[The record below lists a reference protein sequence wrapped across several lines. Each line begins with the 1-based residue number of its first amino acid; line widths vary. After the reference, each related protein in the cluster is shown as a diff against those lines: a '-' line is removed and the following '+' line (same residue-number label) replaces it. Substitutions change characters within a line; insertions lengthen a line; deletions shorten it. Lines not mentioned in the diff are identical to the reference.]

1 MIRYFAG
8 HPTAANLLMLAFIVA
23 GIAIAPS
30 LRRETFPR
38 IDPNEVQARIAY
50 PGASPAE
57 VSDAICQRVEDATD
71 GVDNMAEVR
80 CEAREG
86 LAITIFEM
94 TEGSNFDRFFL
105 DIKTEIDAIDS
116 FPDEV
121 EAPVV
126 RQLGLTDFVAA
137 VAIAG
142 PDRLP
147 DLKAYAEAVK
157 ARMLRWGGIPNVE
170 VTGFSD
176 RQIRIEI
183 RDGVAR
189 ALGLSVS
196 DIADLVGRRNVELP
210 AGDIETSDRLVAL
223 RFDDQRAS
231 VDALRDLVVVEGG
244 KGGQIRLGDIAT
256 ITDRFEDDE
265 VRIEFNGRPAAL
277 LEITKT
283 WSQDSLSVIDR
294 LQAFLE
300 AERDRAPPGVV
311 LAITSDRSSIV
322 RDRLTM
328 LFENAAQGL
337 VLVAAAVWLFFGL
350 RTAFWLSMGL
360 PVSFLGGLAAMA
372 LLGYSINMLTMVGL
386 LIVIGIIM
394 DDAIVIAE
402 NVETHR
408 RRGAPPL
415 QAAIDGTAQVLPGVV
430 SSFVTTAAVFG
441 YLAFLS
447 GDLGQLLAVIPVVM
461 LLVLAVSLV
470 EAFMILPNH
479 LSHER
484 GLNHGHGPDAPAPE
498 RLGRIREWAE
508 GWMERAR
515 DRLVGPLAARAV
527 AHRYLTVGIAVGA
540 FLIAVAM
547 LAGGVLKFQAFPA
560 LDGDTL
566 EARITLPRGSR
577 LADTEA
583 MVARLVEAAGRV
595 DRQLAPAQP
604 DGRPLVR
611 HVLVTYNE
619 NPDTDDT
626 GANLATVSIDLLSAE
641 TRSVDIDTIVDHWR
655 REVGPL
661 LDNVRITYAEPA
673 PGPGGKA
680 IEFRLAGDDLAALD
694 TAAGELEAWLTAYRG
709 TRDLLDDLDPG
720 KPEIVLSLKE
730 GAGQLGLDA
739 RTVARQLRAAFFG
752 STADEIQ
759 VGVESYEID
768 VRLAGADRRSLA
780 ALDDAVIATADGQL
794 VPLSEVANARWDRG
808 FARIVRIDRRPTV
821 TVQGDVDTRVANATE
836 IVNDT
841 IARFVPELQARHPG
855 LAVSIEGQVANG
867 RTTGASM
874 GKAMVLGLIGIFL
887 VLSFQ
892 FRSYVEPVVV
902 MSLIPFSLIG
912 AVFGHLL
919 LGIDLGLPSLL
930 GLISLAGIVVN
941 DSILLVQFIKSEHGP
956 GDTTVEAAAPKA
968 ARSRFRA
975 IFLTSLTTIAGL
987 LPLLF
992 ETSLQA
998 QVLIPLVTSIAFGL
1012 MTTTVLVLLV
1022 VPAFYAILD
1031 DFGLT
1036 SLARDRR
1043 LAAAGAGAPA
1053 GEAA

>member
-23 GIAIAPS
+23 GVVIAPT

-57 VSDAICQRVEDATD
+57 VSDAVCQRIEDAVEA
-71 GVDNMAEVR
+71 VDNMSETR

-86 LAITIFEM
+86 LAIATLEM
-94 TEGSNFDRFFL
+94 TEGANFDRFFL

-121 EAPVV
+121 ETPVV
-126 RQLGLTDFVAA
+126 KQLGLTDFVAA
-137 VAIAG
+137 VAISG
-142 PDRLP
+142 PERLP

-157 ARMLRWGGIPNVE
+157 ARMLRWGGIPNVA

-176 RQIRIEI
+176 HQILIEV
-183 RDGVAR
+183 RDAVAR

-196 DIADLVGRRNVELP
+196 DIAELVGRRNVELP
-210 AGDIETSDRLVAL
+210 AGDIETSDRVVAV

-231 VDALRDLVVVEGG
+231 VDALKDLIVVEGG
-244 KGGQIRLGDIAT
+244 RGGQIRLGDIAS
-256 ITDRFEDDE
+256 IADRFQDDE

-283 WSQDSLSVIDR
+283 WSEDSLDVIAS

-300 AERDRAPPGVV
+300 AERGRAPPGVT
-311 LAITSDRSSIV
+311 LALTSDQSSIV

-328 LFENAAQGL
+328 LYENAAQGI
-337 VLVAAAVWLFFGL
+337 VLVAAAIWLFFGV
-350 RTAFWLSMGL
+350 RTAFWISMGL

-372 LLGYSINMLTMVGL
+372 VLGYSINMLTMVGL

-402 NVETHR
+402 NVEAKRHEGR
-408 RRGAPPL
+408 PAL
-415 QAAIDGTAQVLPGVV
+415 QAAVEGTMQVLPGVV
-430 SSFVTTAAVFG
+430 SSFITTAAVFG

-447 GDLGQLLAVIPVVM
+447 GDLGQLLSVVPVVM

-470 EAFMILPNH
+470 EAFLILPNH
-479 LSHER
+479 LSHD
-484 GLNHGHGPDAPAPE
+484 HGPDRPGRVRRSAE
-498 RLGRIREWAE
+498 R
-508 GWMERAR
+508 WMEYVR
-515 DRLVGPLAARAV
+515 DRVVGPTAERAV
-527 AHRYLTVGIAVGA
+527 AHRYLTVGAAFALFLVAVS
-540 FLIAVAM
+540 M
-547 LAGGVLKFQAFPA
+547 LAGGVLKFQAFPD

-566 EARITLPRGSR
+566 EARVTLPRGSR

-583 MVARLVEAAGRV
+583 MVARLVDAAGRV
-595 DRQLAPAQP
+595 DKALTPEQP
-604 DGRPLVR
+604 GGRPLIR

-619 NPDTDDT
+619 NADTNDT
-626 GANLATVSIDLLSAE
+626 GANLATVSVDLLSSDV
-641 TRSVDIDTIVDHWR
+641 RSVDNDSIVDRWR

-661 LDNVRITYAEPA
+661 LDTVRVTYAEPTR
-673 PGPGGKA
+673 GPAGKA
-680 IEFRLAGDDLAALD
+680 IEFRLAGDDLAGLD
-694 TAAGELEAWLTAYRG
+694 AAAGELEGWLAGYRG

-720 KPEIVLSLKE
+720 KPEIVLTLKE

-739 RTVARQLRAAFFG
+739 RTIAQQLRAAFFG
-752 STADEIQ
+752 TTADEIQ
-759 VGVESYEID
+759 VGVESYEIA
-768 VRLAGADRRSLA
+768 VQLAGADRGSLA
-780 ALDDAVIATADGQL
+780 VLDDAVIATSDGKL
-794 VPLSEVANARWDRG
+794 VPLSEVANARRDRG
-808 FARIVRIDRRPTV
+808 YARIVRIDRRPTV
-821 TVQGDVDTRVANATE
+821 TVQGDVDTRIANATE
-836 IVNDT
+836 IVNET
-841 IARFVPELQARHPG
+841 MKRFVPALQQRYPG
-855 LAVSIEGQVANG
+855 LTVSIEGQVANG

-874 GKAMVLGLIGIFL
+874 AKALALGLVGIFL

-892 FRSYVEPVVV
+892 FRSYVEPIVV
-902 MSLIPFSLIG
+902 MSLIPFALIG
-912 AVFGHLL
+912 AVFGHLA
-919 LGIDLGLPSLL
+919 LGIDFALPSLL

-941 DSILLVQFIKSEHGP
+941 DSILLVHFIKNEHAP
-956 GDTTVEAAAPKA
+956 GDVTVEQAGPKA
-968 ARSRFRA
+968 AKARFRA
-975 IFLTSLTTIAGL
+975 ILLTSLTTVAGL

-998 QVLIPLVTSIAFGL
+998 QILIPLVTSIAFGL
-1012 MTTTVLVLLV
+1012 TVTTLLVLFV

-1036 SLARDRR
+1036 SLARDRK
-1043 LAAAGAGAPA
+1043 AAAGMAPA
-1053 GEAA
+1053 GR

>member
-8 HPTAANLLMLAFIVA
+8 HPTAANLLMLIFIVA
-23 GIAIAPS
+23 GLAIAPS

-38 IDPNEVQARIAY
+38 IDPNEVQATVAY
-50 PGASPAE
+50 PGAAPAE
-57 VSDAICQRVEDATD
+57 VANAVCQRIEDAAD
-71 GVDNMAEVR
+71 SVDSMAEIR

-86 LAITIFEM
+86 MAIATFEM
-94 TEGSNFDRFFL
+94 IEGANFDRFFL
-105 DIKTEIDAIDS
+105 DIKTEVDAIDS

-121 EAPVV
+121 ETPVV
-126 RQLGLTDFVAA
+126 KQLGLADFVAA
-137 VAIAG
+137 VAITG

-176 RQIRIEI
+176 HQIGIEV

-210 AGDIETSDRLVAL
+210 AGDIETSDRVVAL
-223 RFDDQRAS
+223 RFDDQRVS
-231 VDALRDLVVVEGG
+231 VDALKDLVVVEGDR
-244 KGGQIRLGDIAT
+244 GGQIRLGDIAT
-256 ITDRFEDDE
+256 ITDRFQDDE
-265 VRIEFNGRPAAL
+265 VRVEFNGRPAAL
-277 LEITKT
+277 LEVTKT
-283 WSQDSLSVIDR
+283 WSADSLDVIDR

-300 AERDRAPPGVV
+300 DERGRAPQGVV

-322 RDRLTM
+322 RDRLRM
-328 LFENAAQGL
+328 LFENAAQGI

-350 RTAFWLSMGL
+350 RTAFWISMGL

-402 NVETHR
+402 NIEAHR
-408 RRGAPPL
+408 QKGARPL
-415 QAAIDGTAQVLPGVV
+415 QAAIDGTRQVLPGVV

-447 GDLGQLLAVIPVVM
+447 GDLGQLLAVVPVVM

-479 LSHER
+479 L
-484 GLNHGHGPDAPAPE
+484 GHGPHTDGPGPGPD
-498 RLGRIREWAE
+498 RLGRVRRWAE
-508 GWMERAR
+508 TWMERTR
-515 DRLVGPLAARAV
+515 DRHVGPFAERAV
-527 AHRYLTVGIAVGA
+527 AHRYLTVGIAFAA
-540 FLIAVAM
+540 FLVAVSM
-547 LAGGVLKFQAFPA
+547 LAGGVLKFQAFPD

-583 MVARLVEAAGRV
+583 MVARLVDAAGRV
-595 DRQLAPAQP
+595 DRQLAPEQPEAQP
-604 DGRPLVR
+604 LIR
-611 HVLVTYNE
+611 HILVTYNE
-619 NPDTDDT
+619 NADTGDT
-626 GANLATVSIDLLSAE
+626 GANLATVSIDLLSSE
-641 TRSVDIDTIVDHWR
+641 IRSIDNDGIVDRWR
-655 REVGPL
+655 QAVGPL

-673 PGPGGKA
+673 VGPAGKA
-680 IEFRLAGDDLAALD
+680 IEFRLAGVDLEELDVAARDLQ
-694 TAAGELEAWLTAYRG
+694 AWLGAYRG
-709 TRDLLDDLDPG
+709 TRDLLDDLDAG

-739 RTVARQLRAAFFG
+739 RTVAQQLRAAFFG

-768 VRLAGADRRSLA
+768 VRLAGADRGSLA
-780 ALDDAVIATADGQL
+780 ALDDAVIATADGRL

-808 FARIVRIDRRPTV
+808 FARIIRIDRRPTV
-821 TVQGDVDTRVANATE
+821 TVQGDVDTRLANATE

-841 IARFVPELQARHPG
+841 VGRFVPVLEARYPG
-855 LAVSIEGQVANG
+855 LSVSIEGQVANG

-874 GKAMVLGLIGIFL
+874 AKAMVLGLIGIFI

-892 FRSYVEPVVV
+892 FRSYVEPLVV

-919 LGIDLGLPSLL
+919 LGIDLALPSLL

-941 DSILLVQFIKSEHGP
+941 DSILLVHFIKNEHAP
-956 GDTTVEAAAPKA
+956 GDVTVEAAAPKA
-968 ARSRFRA
+968 AKARFRA
-975 IFLTSLTTIAGL
+975 IFLTSLTTVAGL

-998 QVLIPLVTSIAFGL
+998 QILVPLVASIAFGL
-1012 MTTTVLVLLV
+1012 TTTTVLVLFV

-1036 SLARDRR
+1036 SLARDRENS
-1043 LAAAGAGAPA
+1043 GASARVQ
-1053 GEAA
+1053 

>member
-8 HPTAANLLMLAFIVA
+8 HPTAANLLMLAFVVA

-38 IDPNEVQARIAY
+38 IDPDEVQARIAY
-50 PGASPAE
+50 PGAAPAE
-57 VSDAICQRVEDATD
+57 VADAVCQRVEDAVD

-86 LAITIFEM
+86 LAIAVFEM
-94 TEGSNFDRFFL
+94 TEGANFDRFFL
-105 DIKTEIDAIDS
+105 DIKTEVDAIDS

-121 EAPVV
+121 ETPVV
-126 RQLGLTDFVAA
+126 KQLGLADFVAA
-137 VAIAG
+137 VAITG

-147 DLKAYAEAVK
+147 ELKAYAEAVK

-176 RQIRIEI
+176 HQISIEVQ
-183 RDGVAR
+183 DGMSR

-210 AGDIETSDRLVAL
+210 AGDIETADRVVAL
-223 RFDDQRAS
+223 RFDDQRVS
-231 VDALRDLVVVEGG
+231 VDALKDLVVVEGG
-244 KGGQIRLGDIAT
+244 RGGQIRLGDIAT
-256 ITDRFEDDE
+256 VTDRFQDDE

-283 WSQDSLSVIDR
+283 WSADSLDVIAA

-300 AERDRAPPGVV
+300 DERGRAPPGAV

-328 LFENAAQGL
+328 LFENAAQGI

-350 RTAFWLSMGL
+350 RTAFWISMGL

-402 NVETHR
+402 NIQAHR
-408 RRGAPPL
+408 QRGRPAL
-415 QAAIDGTAQVLPGVV
+415 RAAIDGTVQVLPGVV

-447 GDLGQLLAVIPVVM
+447 GDLGQLLAVVPVVM

-470 EAFMILPNH
+470 EAFLILPNH
-479 LSHER
+479 LSHDPHDAEP
-484 GLNHGHGPDAPAPE
+484 GPARP
-498 RLGRIREWAE
+498 GRVRRWAE
-508 GWMERAR
+508 GWMERVR
-515 DRLVGPLAARAV
+515 DRRVGPLAARAV
-527 AHRYLTVGIAVGA
+527 AHRYLTVGIAFGA
-540 FLIAVAM
+540 FLVAVAM
-547 LAGGVLKFQAFPA
+547 LAGGVLKFQAFPE

-566 EARITLPRGSR
+566 EARVTLPRGSR

-583 MVARLVEAAGRV
+583 MVARLVDAAGRV
-595 DRQLAPAQP
+595 NEQLAPGQP

-619 NPDTDDT
+619 NADTGDT
-626 GANLATVSIDLLSAE
+626 GANLATVAIDLLSSE
-641 TRSVDIDTIVDHWR
+641 VRTVDNDGIVDRWR

-661 LDNVRITYAEPA
+661 LDSVRITYAEPTA
-673 PGPGGKA
+673 GPAGKA
-680 IEFRLAGDDLAALD
+680 IEFRLAGADLPALD
-694 TAAGELEAWLTAYRG
+694 SAARDLEGWLADYRG
-709 TRDLLDDLDPG
+709 TRDLLDDLEAG

-739 RTVARQLRAAFFG
+739 RTVAQQLRAAFFG

-768 VRLAGADRRSLA
+768 VRLAGVDRGSLA
-780 ALDDAVIATADGQL
+780 ALDDAVIATSDGKL
-794 VPLSEVANARWDRG
+794 VPLSEVAAARWDRG
-808 FARIVRIDRRPTV
+808 YARIVRIDRRPTV
-821 TVQGDVDTRVANATE
+821 TVQGDVDTRVANAAE

-841 IARFVPELQARHPG
+841 YARFVPELRRRYPG
-855 LAVSIEGQVANG
+855 LEVSIEGQVANG

-874 GKAMVLGLIGIFL
+874 AKALVLGLVGIFL

-892 FRSYVEPVVV
+892 FRSYVEPLVV
-902 MSLIPFSLIG
+902 MSLIPFALIG
-912 AVFGHLL
+912 AVAGHLL
-919 LGIDLGLPSLL
+919 LGIDLALPSLL

-941 DSILLVQFIKSEHGP
+941 DSILLVQFIKIEHAP
-956 GDTTVEAAAPKA
+956 GDVTVEAAAPKA
-968 ARSRFRA
+968 AKARFRA
-975 IFLTSLTTIAGL
+975 IFLTSLTTVAGL

-1012 MTTTVLVLLV
+1012 TTTTFLVLFV

-1036 SLARDRR
+1036 SLARERR
-1043 LAAAGAGAPA
+1043 EAARAHPA
-1053 GEAA
+1053 GETA

>member
-8 HPTAANLLMLAFIVA
+8 HPTAANLVMLAFIVA
-23 GIAIAPS
+23 GLVIAPS

-38 IDPNEVQARIAY
+38 IDPDEVQARIAY
-50 PGASPAE
+50 PGAAPAE
-57 VSDAICQRVEDATD
+57 VSDAVCRRVENAVD
-71 GVDNMAEVR
+71 GVDNMSEIR

-86 LAITIFEM
+86 LAIATFEM

-105 DIKTEIDAIDS
+105 DIKTGVDAIDS

-121 EAPVV
+121 ETPVV
-126 RQLGLTDFVAA
+126 KQLGLTESVAA
-137 VAIAG
+137 VAITG

-176 RQIRIEI
+176 RQIRIEVP
-183 RDGVAR
+183 DGVAR
-189 ALGLSVS
+189 ALGLGVA
-196 DIADLVGRRNVELP
+196 DIADLVARRNVELP

-231 VDALRDLVVVEGG
+231 VDDLRDLVVIEGG
-244 KGGQIRLGDIAT
+244 RGGQIRLGDIAT

-283 WSQDSLSVIDR
+283 WSQDSLDVIDR

-300 AERDRAPPGVV
+300 AERERAPPGVV
-311 LAITSDRSSIV
+311 LAVTSDRSSIV
-322 RDRLTM
+322 RDRLAM
-328 LFENAAQGL
+328 LLENAAQGI
-337 VLVAAAVWLFFGL
+337 VLVAGAVWLFFGL

-372 LLGYSINMLTMVGL
+372 ALGYSINMLTMVGL

-402 NVETHR
+402 NVAAHR
-408 RRGAPPL
+408 ARGRPAL
-415 QAAIDGTAQVLPGVV
+415 QAAVDGTRQVMPGVV
-430 SSFVTTAAVFG
+430 SSFITTAAVFG
-441 YLAFLS
+441 YLAFLK
-447 GDLGQLLAVIPVVM
+447 GELGQLLAVVPVVM
-461 LLVLAVSLV
+461 LVVLAVSLV
-470 EAFMILPNH
+470 EAFLILPNH
-479 LSHER
+479 LSH
-484 GLNHGHGPDAPAPE
+484 DPAPGTP
-498 RLGRIREWAE
+498 GRVRRRTEA
-508 GWMERAR
+508 WMERTR
-515 DRLVGPLAARAV
+515 DRWVGPLAARAV
-527 AHRYLTVGIAVGA
+527 AHRYLTVGIAVAA
-540 FLIAVAM
+540 FLVSLSM
-547 LAGGVLKFQAFPA
+547 LAGGFLKFQAFPD

-583 MVARLVEAAGRV
+583 MVTRLVEAAGRV
-595 DRQLAPAQP
+595 DSRLTPEQPSAQP
-604 DGRPLVR
+604 LIR

-619 NPDTDDT
+619 NADTGDT
-626 GANLATVSIDLLSAE
+626 GANLATVSLDLLSSE
-641 TRSVDIDTIVDHWR
+641 TRTVDNDTVVDHWR

-661 LDNVRITYAEPA
+661 LDTVRITYAEPTR
-673 PGPGGKA
+673 GPAGMA
-680 IEFRLAGDDLAALD
+680 LEFRLAGDDLASLD
-694 TAAGELEAWLTAYRG
+694 AAARDLQQWLAGYRG

-720 KPEIVLSLKE
+720 KPEIVLALKE

-739 RTVARQLRAAFFG
+739 RTVAQQLRAAFFG

-768 VRLAGADRRSLA
+768 VRLAGGDRRSLGD
-780 ALDDAVIATADGQL
+780 LDEAVIATPGGAL
-794 VPLSEVANARWDRG
+794 VPLAEVATSRWEAG
-808 FARIVRIDRRPTV
+808 FARIIRIDRRPTV
-821 TVQGDVDTRVANATE
+821 TVQGDVDTRVANAAE

-841 IARFVPELQARHPG
+841 VARFFPVLEERYPG
-855 LAVSIEGQVANG
+855 IALSVEGATKSG

-874 GKAMVLGLIGIFL
+874 ATALALGLVGIFL

-892 FRSYVEPVVV
+892 FRSYVEPLVV
-902 MSLIPFSLIG
+902 MSLIPFALIG
-912 AVFGHLL
+912 AVFGHMA
-919 LGIDLGLPSLL
+919 LGIDLALPSLL
-930 GLISLAGIVVN
+930 GLISLSGIVVN
-941 DSILLVQFIKSEHGP
+941 DSILLVHFIKNEHRP
-956 GDTTVEAAAPKA
+956 GDTSVEAAAPQA
-968 ARSRFRA
+968 ARARFRA

-998 QVLIPLVTSIAFGL
+998 QILIPLVTSVAFGL
-1012 MTTTVLVLLV
+1012 MTTTVLVLFV
-1022 VPAFYAILD
+1022 VPALYAILD

-1043 LAAAGAGAPA
+1043 AAAGAGAPA
-1053 GEAA
+1053 ATLP